1 MILYYTAEG
10 GSLEQIDLSDSLQE
24 ESVTGVQSRRVHV
37 VHIVI
42 STGLPVPCLITRI
55 YWVAPRLLTRDSLS
69 TDLHN
74 IMTASANRS
83 IRLVPVPKFYSSTR
97 SSVVKS
103 WT

>member
-1 MILYYTAEG
+1 MLDVASVRSRVA
-10 GSLEQIDLSDSLQE
+10 GSNPCVIEQIDLSDSLQQ

-37 VHIVI
+37 VHTVI

-74 IMTASANRS
+74 DSFGESEYQVGSSAKILLQS
-83 IRLVPVPKFYSSTR
+83 P
-97 SSVVKS
+97 
-103 WT
+103 